1 MGTQESLLL
10 APAAWD
16 RHFRI
21 RLKNWCDLIHSHG
34 KKVLYHS
41 DGAVR
46 PLLPQIL
53 SCGVDVLNPIQH
65 ICPGMERAALQQDF
79 GSQVIFHGGI
89 DNQHVLPF
97 GSTED
102 VRRETRTCIDTLGRD
117 GGYICCSCHNV
128 QAGTP
133 VANILAMIAEAKC

>member
-1 MGTQESLLL
+1 
-10 APAAWD
+10 
-16 RHFRI
+16 
-21 RLKNWCDLIHSHG
+21 
-34 KKVLYHS
+34 
-41 DGAVR
+41 
-46 PLLPQIL
+46 
-53 SCGVDVLNPIQH
+53 
-65 ICPGMERAALQQDF
+65 MERAALQQDF
-79 GSQVIFHGGI
+79 GSHVIFHGGI

-133 VANILAMIAEAKC
+133 VANILAMVAEAKR